1 MRRYHLG
8 ASPRAQNSYAT
19 TIDEDTWKKRQ
30 GHFGGV
36 YRSFH
41 NSVQAE
47 IAPFLPEIVIA
58 TGIMGGWVVYRTSK
72 GKPLTPDDAL
82 ECQEAYKKQE
92 ESLRRRQPE
101 WLRNRGIKE

>member
-1 MRRYHLG
+1 M
-8 ASPRAQNSYAT
+8 
-19 TIDEDTWKKRQ
+19 IDEDTGRKRQ

-41 NSVQAE
+41 RSVQAQ
-47 IAPFLPEIVIA
+47 IAPFLPII
-58 TGIMGGWVVYRTSK
+58 GGWVVYRTSK

-92 ESLRRRQPE
+92 ESLRRRQTE